1 MSQNNPFDNNLYKCA
16 ACIGIFIRSE
26 LEFYEYNGEH
36 DYEAYCEL
44 CKIKKIDNEKEEKA
58 KFDEEYACYNE
69 RIIIKTEEDFIRKY
83 CYENNYDLMFEEFK
97 YAGGGGSYLPKAN
110 PYASDAQNIIE
121 EIQRRFILDIADDKF
136 KENPE
141 KMIEIA
147 KRIKN
152 QL

>member
-1 MSQNNPFDNNLYKCA
+1 MTENNPFDNNSYKCA
-16 ACIGIFIRSE
+16 ACIGIFSGNK
-26 LEFYEYNGEH
+26 LEFYEYNGED

-58 KFDEEYACYNE
+58 KFDEEYAFYNE
-69 RIIIKTEEDFIRKY
+69 RIIIKTDDDFIRKY
-83 CYENNYDLMFEEFK
+83 CYENNYDIMFEKFK
-97 YAGGGGSYLPKAN
+97 YAGGSSYHPKAN
-110 PYASDAQNIIE
+110 PCATDAQNIIE
-121 EIQRRFILDIADDKF
+121 EIQRRFILDISDGKF